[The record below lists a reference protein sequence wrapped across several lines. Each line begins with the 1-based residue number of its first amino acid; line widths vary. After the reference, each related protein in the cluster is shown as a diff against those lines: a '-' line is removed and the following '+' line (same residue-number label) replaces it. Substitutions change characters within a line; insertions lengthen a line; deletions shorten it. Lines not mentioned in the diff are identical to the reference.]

1 MRHRHRG
8 RRAPPQAQQRHLPF
22 WPGVCEGI
30 CTTRAAAA
38 KPCPCLARHA
48 QQTFICVVHWA
59 RVARP
64 RSVRDW
70 RARLACTEAAAP
82 AHSGGGPGPTRAQ
95 WRRPWPHACT
105 VAAALAPRV
114 HRGGGPGPQ
123 WRWPW
128 PHACTVAAALAPHV
142 RSGGGPDPARAQW
155 RRPWPCACT
164 VAAAPAP
171 RVHSGG
177 GPGPARALS
186 LFGRLRTSHIT

>member
-95 WRRPWPHACT
+95 WRRPWPRTCA
-105 VAAALAPRV
+105 VAAALTPLV
-114 HRGGGPGPQ
+114 HSGGGPG
-123 WRWPW
+123 
-128 PHACTVAAALAPHV
+128 
-142 RSGGGPDPARAQW
+142 PARAQW
-155 RRPWPCACT
+155 RRPRPRACT

-186 LFGRLRTSHIT
+186 LFGRLRNSPIT